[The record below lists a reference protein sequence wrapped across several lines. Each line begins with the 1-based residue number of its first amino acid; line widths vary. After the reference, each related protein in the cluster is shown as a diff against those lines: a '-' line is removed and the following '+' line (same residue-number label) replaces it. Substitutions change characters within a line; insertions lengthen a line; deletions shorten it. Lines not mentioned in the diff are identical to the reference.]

1 MVVDRQWSRDEEGT
15 TMDIVRRG
23 MTGEADAGSL
33 GRGRIRQAVVSLL
46 AVVAT
51 LGCCVVGVTGQGL
64 TIRGVA
70 AVVTVAAM
78 AGSLAFARRRGNLL
92 GWYVAAAGVALLRVL
107 SGS

>member
-1 MVVDRQWSRDEEGT
+1 
-15 TMDIVRRG
+15 MDIVRRG
-23 MTGEADAGSL
+23 KTDGANAGS
-33 GRGRIRQAVVSLL
+33 GGHGRIRQSVVGLL
-46 AVVAT
+46 TVVAT
-51 LGCCVVGVTGQGL
+51 LGCCVVGVMSEGL

-78 AGSLAFARRRGNLL
+78 AGSLALARGRGNLV